1 MGEDIIS
8 AGTTTQSQ
16 SSTEISEPAVGKE
29 EGKEIFLGAVA
40 TSGYK
45 AMEQVIFLQHE
56 LQ

>member
-45 AMEQVIFLQHE
+45 AMQQVIFLQHE